1 MATGNPIL
9 TIPSDDTPPAL
20 VSHSLRVTDLARSL
34 EFYTGVLGMQEDAP
48 AQQAI
53 DASRRRCRYAGPGR
67 LDAALELVAEPAPH
81 REARDTDAVDGYW
94 KIGITVPDV
103 DAACAHLRA
112 AGIEVDDPAQFEDIG
127 YLSHL
132 RDPDG
137 YAIELLQKPVALRTT
152 AAATRAGPFA
162 EATLAHVTLRVQD
175 PEQSL
180 AFYRGEL
187 GMHLLSRQHI
197 RRHQFTLYFLAFGAA
212 AAPHAYAEPARHREW
227 LWGRGYTV
235 LELQHRYADGA
246 PAVRADPASAYL
258 GITVRLAGN
267 AAVLAGRTDAFTLHD
282 PDGYPVHVVAD
293 A

>member
-1 MATGNPIL
+1 L
-9 TIPSDDTPPAL
+9 TTSSDDTLPAL
-20 VSHSLRVTDLARSL
+20 VCHSLRVDDLARSL
-34 EFYTGVLGMQEDAP
+34 AFYTDVLGMREEAP
-48 AQQAI
+48 ALQPA
-53 DASRRRCRYAGPGR
+53 DDRRRRCRYAGPGR
-67 LDAALELVAEPAPH
+67 ADAALELVAEPVLHHEP
-81 REARDTDAVDGYW
+81 RDTGAVDGYW

-112 AGIEVDDPAQFEDIG
+112 AGIEVEDPAQFEDIA

-137 YAIELLQKPVALRTT
+137 YAIELLQKPVALR
-152 AAATRAGPFA
+152 ASAVATGAGPFA
-162 EATLAHVTLRVQD
+162 EATLAHVTLRVRD

-187 GMHLLSRQHI
+187 GMHLLSRQQI
-197 RRHQFTLYFLAFGAA
+197 RRYEFTLYFLTFGDE

-235 LELQHRYADGA
+235 LELQHHYADGA
-246 PAVRADPASAYL
+246 EAVGADPASGYL
-258 GITVRLAGN
+258 GITVRLPGD
-267 AAVLAGRTDAFTLHD
+267 AAALAGRKDAFTLHD
-282 PDGYPVHVVAD
+282 PDGYPVHVVAN